1 MAKFLYFC
9 TLKTQNNMTKDNDGI
24 NHTSTEEHQQ
34 LVDVMAGF
42 MDNGKPK
49 VGIFWY
55 DIANGTL
62 FGVEKID
69 AEQAV
74 FVNGK
79 ATIGKLHKT
88 YWQKQHHRAETK
100 GDRTSIFY
108 AEHNYT
114 MIPRGRI
121 FLDEDTNRFYVY
133 VGHWLND
140 IDKEH
145 FREVL
150 EDEFNLPEGFELVI
164 DHHWDLGHGWSEE
177 LF

>member
-1 MAKFLYFC
+1 
-9 TLKTQNNMTKDNDGI
+9 MTKDNDGI
-24 NHTSTEEHQQ
+24 NHTTNDEHQG
-34 LVDVMAGF
+34 LVNAMACF

-55 DIANGTL
+55 DMVNGSL

-88 YWQKQHHRAETK
+88 YWQKQHHRAESK
-100 GDRTSIFY
+100 GDTSSIFY
-108 AEHNYT
+108 SEHNYT
-114 MIPRGRI
+114 MIPHGRI
-121 FLDEDTNRFYVY
+121 FLDEATDRFYVC

-150 EDEFNLPEGFELVI
+150 EDEFNLPEDFELVI

-177 LF
+177 IF

>member
-1 MAKFLYFC
+1 
-9 TLKTQNNMTKDNDGI
+9 MTKDNNNI
-24 NHTSTEEHQQ
+24 NHTSASDHQS
-34 LVDVMAGF
+34 LVDAMIGY

-55 DIANGTL
+55 DMANGSL
-62 FGVEKID
+62 FGVEKMD

-88 YWQKQHHRAETK
+88 YWQKQHHRAEAK
-100 GDRTSIFY
+100 GDTSSIFY

-121 FLDEDTNRFYVY
+121 FLDEATDRFYVC

-140 IDKEH
+140 IDQEH

-150 EDEFNLPEGFELVI
+150 EDEFNLPPDFDLVI
-164 DHHWDLGHGWSEE
+164 DIHWDLGHGWSEE
-177 LF
+177 LL

>member
-1 MAKFLYFC
+1 
-9 TLKTQNNMTKDNDGI
+9 MTKDNDGI
-24 NHTSTEEHQQ
+24 NHTTNDEHQG
-34 LVDVMAGF
+34 LVNAMACF

-49 VGIFWY
+49 VGIFCY
-55 DIANGTL
+55 DMVNGSL

-88 YWQKQHHRAETK
+88 YWQKQHHRAESK
-100 GDRTSIFY
+100 GDTSSIFY
-108 AEHNYT
+108 SEHNYT

-121 FLDEDTNRFYVY
+121 FLDEATDRFYVC

-140 IDKEH
+140 IDQEH

-150 EDEFNLPEGFELVI
+150 EDEFNLPEDFELVI

-177 LF
+177 IF

>member
-1 MAKFLYFC
+1 
-9 TLKTQNNMTKDNDGI
+9 MTKDNNGI
-24 NHTSTEEHQQ
+24 NRTSEQEHHE
-34 LVDVMAGF
+34 LVDAMKGF

-55 DIANGTL
+55 DLANGSL

-79 ATIGKLHKT
+79 ATISKLHKT
-88 YWQKQHHRAETK
+88 YWQKQHHRDEAK
-100 GDRTSIFY
+100 GDTSSIFY

-121 FLDEDTNRFYVY
+121 FLDEATDRFYVC

-140 IDKEH
+140 IDQEH

-150 EDEFNLPEGFELVI
+150 EDEFNLPEDFDLVI
-164 DHHWDLGHGWSEE
+164 DYHWDLGHGWSEE
-177 LF
+177 LL

>member
-1 MAKFLYFC
+1 
-9 TLKTQNNMTKDNDGI
+9 MTKGGNNI
-24 NHTSTEEHQQ
+24 KHTSASEHQE
-34 LVDVMAGF
+34 LVEAMRGF

-55 DIANGTL
+55 NVALGTL
-62 FGVEKID
+62 FGVEKED
-69 AEQAV
+69 ADNVA

-88 YWQKQHHRAETK
+88 YWQKQHHRAVAK
-100 GDRTSIFY
+100 GDEKSIFF

-114 MIPRGRI
+114 MIPRGCI
-121 FLDEDTNRFYVY
+121 FLDELSNRFYVC

-140 IDKEH
+140 IDQEH

-150 EDEFNLPEGFELVI
+150 EDEFNLPEDFDLVI
-164 DHHWDLGHGWSEE
+164 DIHWDLGHGWSEE
-177 LF
+177 LI